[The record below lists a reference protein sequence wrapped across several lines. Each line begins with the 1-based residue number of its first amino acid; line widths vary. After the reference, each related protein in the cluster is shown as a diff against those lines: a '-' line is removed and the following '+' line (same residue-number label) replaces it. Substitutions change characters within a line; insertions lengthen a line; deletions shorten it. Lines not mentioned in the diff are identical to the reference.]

1 MKITESQLKNALDAY
16 QRYSLAPVR
25 TDAMVEAL
33 KAINVKVVTNSEM
46 ITINGVNVPA
56 PERTEP
62 VEGTDYYIADTS
74 QEGSLY
80 ALKWNNDRSD
90 KEWLKRGLV
99 YLKKKDAKAVIEAM
113 MKPLTEYMEK
123 KS

>member
-1 MKITESQLKNALDAY
+1 MKLTESQFNDALDIY
-16 QRYSLAPVR
+16 QRYSLAPVSPEGMR
-25 TDAMVEAL
+25 HAL
-33 KAINVKVVTNSEM
+33 KTITVKVVLNSEM

-62 VEGTDYYIADTS
+62 VEGTSYYIADTS
-74 QEGSLY
+74 QEGCLY
-80 ALKWNNDRSD
+80 TFKWNNDESD
-90 KEWLKRGLV
+90 KDWLQRGLV

>member
-1 MKITESQLKNALDAY
+1 MKITESQFNDLLNTY
-16 QRYSLAPVR
+16 QDHVVTQVSP
-25 TDAMVEAL
+25 DAMRHAL
-33 KAINVKVVTNSEM
+33 KAINVKVAPNSEM

-62 VEGTDYYIADTS
+62 DEGTNYHIIDLSQQGSFDT
-74 QEGSLY
+74 
-80 ALKWNNDRSD
+80 WTWHNDESD
-90 KEWLKRGLV
+90 KEWLQRGLV
-99 YLKKKDAKAVIEAM
+99 YLEEKDAKAVIEAM

>member
-1 MKITESQLKNALDAY
+1 MKITESQLKNATSTFYECEQVDGLVSM
-16 QRYSLAPVR
+16 R
-25 TDAMVEAL
+25 
-33 KAINVKVVTNSEM
+33 KAIESLGIEVITDPKT
-46 ITINGVNVPA
+46 ITINGVEVPG

-62 VEGTDYYIADTS
+62 VEGTSYYIADTS
-74 QEGSLY
+74 QEGCLY
-80 ALKWNNDRSD
+80 TFKWSNDESD
-90 KEWLKRGLV
+90 KEWLQKGLV